1 MRPIWPFQDGA
12 GTAIIGTALLLHG
25 ERARVD
31 GELDDLRAFVA
42 VVETGGFGRAAARLG
57 LAKSILSRR
66 VSRLEASLGGARLL
80 ARTTR
85 GVSTTEAGA
94 AFHARCV
101 RVLAELDEARDE
113 VVGREGGV
121 AGTLRIA
128 APLSF
133 GIAHLAPALA
143 RFAADHPR
151 VALDVAYDDRPVDLV
166 GERFDAAVRIGTLAD
181 SSLVARR
188 IAPVRLVAVA
198 SPAYVERR
206 GAPERPEDVSAHDCL
221 VYSATPNGGETW
233 RFRTGRGTVTLRP
246 HGRFRADNGEALLAA
261 ALEGLGIAVLPTFL
275 AGGSLGSGALLPL
288 LEAFPVPEHGLHVV
302 RPPGGPA
309 PARLRALIEF
319 LAARFGPEPYWDPC
333 WGVRA
338 AEGAGAAVSAG

>member
-1 MRPIWPFQDGA
+1 M
-12 GTAIIGTALLLHG
+12 
-25 ERARVD
+25 D

-42 VVETGGFGRAAARLG
+42 VVETGGFSRAAARLG
-57 LAKSILSRR
+57 LAKSIVSRR

-85 GVSTTEAGA
+85 GVSPTEAGA

-101 RVLAELDEARDE
+101 RVLAELDEAREE
-113 VVGREGGV
+113 VAGREGGV

-133 GIAHLAPALA
+133 GTAHLAPALA
-143 RFAADHPR
+143 RFAAEHPR
-151 VALDVAYDDRPVDLV
+151 VALDVAYSDKLVDLV
-166 GERFDAAVRIGTLAD
+166 GERFDAAVRIGTLAA

-188 IAPVRLVAVA
+188 LATVRLAAVA
-198 SPAYVERR
+198 SPAYVGRR
-206 GAPERPEDVSAHDCL
+206 GAPERPEDLAAHDCL
-221 VYSATPNGGETW
+221 VYSAGPNGGETW
-233 RFRTGRGTVTLRP
+233 RFRTGRGTVALRP

-261 ALEGLGIAVLPTFL
+261 ALEGLGVAVLPTFL
-275 AGGSLGSGALLPL
+275 AGGAIGSGALLPL
-288 LEAFPVPEHGLHVV
+288 LAAFPVPEHGLHVV

-309 PARLRALIEF
+309 PARLRALTDF

-333 WGVRA
+333 WNARA
-338 AEGAGAAVSAG
+338 PDAAAAAPLSAVPTGRATGRR

>member
-1 MRPIWPFQDGA
+1 M
-12 GTAIIGTALLLHG
+12 
-25 ERARVD
+25 D

-42 VVETGGFGRAAARLG
+42 VVEAGGFNRAAARLG
-57 LAKSILSRR
+57 LAKSIVSRR
-66 VSRLEASLGGARLL
+66 VSRLETSLGARLL

-85 GVSTTEAGA
+85 GVSPTEAGA

-101 RVLAELDEARDE
+101 RVLAELDEAREE
-113 VVGREGGV
+113 VAGREGGV
-121 AGTLRIA
+121 VGTLRLA

-151 VALDVAYDDRPVDLV
+151 LALDVSYGDRPADLV
-166 GERFDAAVRIGTLAD
+166 GERFDAAVRIGALAD

-188 IAPVRLVAVA
+188 LSPVRMAAVA
-198 SPAYVERR
+198 SPAYLARR
-206 GAPERPEDVSAHDCL
+206 GAPKTPEDLAGHDCL
-221 VYSATPNGGETW
+221 VYSASADGGETW
-233 RFRTGRGTVTLRP
+233 RFRAGGGRHVAVRP
-246 HGRFRADNGEALLAA
+246 HGRFRADNGEALMAA
-261 ALEGLGIAVLPTFL
+261 ALEGLGVAVLPTFL
-275 AGGSLGSGALLPL
+275 ASAALRSGALLPL
-288 LEAFPVPEHGLHVV
+288 LAAFPMPDLGLHVV

-333 WGVRA
+333 WGA
-338 AEGAGAAVSAG
+338 QATDGAGAAFIAGATGRATGRR